1 MPFQALYLTKT
12 ETGVQSEIASLDEA
26 ALPPGDVL
34 IRVSHST
41 LNYKDALAI
50 TKGAPVVRSFPMV
63 PGIDLAGV
71 VEQSTDARFAPGDA
85 VLVNGWGLGEERW
98 GGLAEKARV
107 PGDFVIRIP
116 EGFGPAEAMA
126 LGTAGYT
133 AMLCLMALERGG
145 VTPAQGKVLVT
156 GATGGVGSVAIS
168 LLAANGYEVTASTGK
183 PADAAYLQAL
193 GAAEVIDRA
202 ELSGPGKPLQKE
214 RWAAAIDSVGGHTL
228 ANVCA
233 SLRYRGHV
241 AACGLAQSMDFPAT
255 VAPFIL
261 RNITLHGIESVR
273 APRTEREFA
282 WQRLAREIKV
292 SQLREIV
299 TTIPLADAIAKAAE
313 LLSGKL
319 RGRLVVTI

>member
-12 ETGVQSEIASLDEA
+12 EPGVRAEITTLDEA

-71 VEQSTDARFAPGDA
+71 VEESADPRFAPGDA

-126 LGTAGYT
+126 VGTAGYT

-145 VTPAQGKVLVT
+145 VRPDQGRVLVT

-168 LLAANGYEVTASTGK
+168 LLKANGYEVTASTGK

-214 RWAAAIDSVGGHTL
+214 RWAAAIDSAGGHTL

-241 AACGLAQSMDFPAT
+241 AACGLAQSLDFPAT

-273 APRTEREFA
+273 APRAERELA
-282 WQRLAREIKV
+282 WSRLAREIPAA
-292 SQLREIV
+292 QLREIV
-299 TTIPLADAIAKAAE
+299 TTIPLADAIPKATE

-319 RGRLVVTI
+319 RGRLVVAI